1 MLTIAG
7 IFIYWICEMSK
18 TSELTFDD
26 THKDLI
32 AEYLRGCTV
41 CLDDDFNTEIKIPS
55 HIINAMIV
63 NIGRNYKMR
72 MVDRLDSMIEHLE
85 DMISGDTGFC
95 VAWFD
100 VNVDE
105 IWGIICDSNE

>member
-1 MLTIAG
+1 
-7 IFIYWICEMSK
+7 MSK